1 MTWIEICTSATDEG
15 LDWICTALSALAPAA
30 PELASPEI
38 QISSSADSNWQFQV
52 QIYLKQPTPSG
63 SLAQIQAALSPM
75 QRARLISPPET
86 YLTDQKPDPQPL
98 QQQLGRFVISPT
110 HPPAPDQI
118 PLHLTPSL
126 AFGQGTHPA
135 TRLALQLLER
145 HVSAGMQ
152 SLDLGTGTGIL
163 GLAMAKLGATVL
175 ALDNEPAAVAAASA
189 TMRLNQVEAQVTV
202 KLGSLGQGSELGHWL
217 GNQVGQE
224 LGSNLDSTPVG
235 SPVGSPVS
243 SPVAPAAQF
252 DLIAA
257 NILARIHLALV
268 QDYRL
273 ALRPSGILITAGF
286 TTEFAAEVEDALA
299 EAGFERLEAV
309 QLNEWVA
316 LAHRLSSAAL

>member
-30 PELASPEI
+30 PETASPEI

-52 QIYLKQPTPSG
+52 QIYLKQPAPPG
-63 SLAQIQAALSPM
+63 SLAQIQAALRPM
-75 QRARLISPPET
+75 QRTRLISPPAT

-98 QQQLGRFVISPT
+98 QQQFGRFVLSPT
-110 HPPAPDQI
+110 HPLAPDQI

-126 AFGQGTHPA
+126 VFGQGAHPA
-135 TRLALQLLER
+135 TRLALQLIER
-145 HVSAGMQ
+145 HVSDGMQ

-202 KLGSLGQGSELGHWL
+202 KRGSLGQGSELGHWL
-217 GNQVGQE
+217 GNQLGQG
-224 LGSNLDSTPVG
+224 LSSDLDATPAV
-235 SPVGSPVS
+235 P
-243 SPVAPAAQF
+243 PAAQF

-273 ALRPSGILITAGF
+273 ALRPNGILITAGF
-286 TTEFAAEVEDALA
+286 TTELAAEVESALA

-316 LAHRLSSAAL
+316 LAHRLSASALPMFGGFA